1 MHHERLARLVHR
13 SHEFFADDHLGDD
26 GMDRGLVEFEHL
38 RQRRQR
44 DGVVNVGVGEEIGPQ
59 ALFLDLLREH
69 LPDLVRLVEQIPNL
83 REFAKGGRKTR
94 GYSDGSDLPR

>member
-1 MHHERLARLVHR
+1 
-13 SHEFFADDHLGDD
+13 
-26 GMDRGLVEFEHL
+26 
-38 RQRRQR
+38 
-44 DGVVNVGVGEEIGPQ
+44 VGVGEEIGPQ